1 MISYD
6 CIDSNISVKVML
18 TFLRLPADVNHV
30 LYFYVDEVN
39 VVPFLFTQ
47 LDYHI
52 SFFLLVNLISVQWG
66 GDLNSVLPANSKN

>member
-1 MISYD
+1 
-6 CIDSNISVKVML
+6 ML

-39 VVPFLFTQ
+39 VVLFLFTQ

-52 SFFLLVNLISVQWG
+52 SFFLLVN
-66 GDLNSVLPANSKN
+66 